1 LVLPP
6 VGHCACSRSLPQD
19 LAKFFSGGCLVT
31 LGGAGDADGHQ
42 FRRSGDGPI
51 KQTFASHEFK
61 IGMHNAMPR
70 PASTSMR
77 PELVVSHSTVAF
89 LYAEKAWSA
98 RGIQYWPVQRIDGK
112 LCATERGS
120 AKKIMSKHVVVIR
133 GVSRAGEIEQNPD
146 RANSPLKSKA
156 KKIDD
161 LGVGLCPS
169 GK

>member
-1 LVLPP
+1 MPP
-6 VGHCACSRSLPQD
+6 ETRSI
-19 LAKFFSGGCLVT
+19 S
-31 LGGAGDADGHQ
+31 
-42 FRRSGDGPI
+42 
-51 KQTFASHEFK
+51 
-61 IGMHNAMPR
+61 
-70 PASTSMR
+70 PASPTARKYRRCRS
-77 PELVVSHSTVAF
+77 SIVAF

-161 LGVGLCPS
+161 LGVGL
-169 GK
+169 